1 MIAQRHTKSMP
12 GHLSDAGSE
21 NTSADCGLC
30 IPDLPEDGLPN
41 CCRLVLAIT
50 SACLYADAA
59 ACLRKNSLEPCAL
72 RTMLPVAVIVAGR
85 HLDYNRSHQLAQ
97 SMVREASGFNI
108 SQDVNA
114 SGDSLLDWLQE
125 EFDNESSKATQ
136 APTVMSDSEEPINSP
151 EDEERGGEIGILQIP
166 PTKSIDGTG
175 RT

>member
-1 MIAQRHTKSMP
+1 VRFKPISVH
-12 GHLSDAGSE
+12 
-21 NTSADCGLC
+21 
-30 IPDLPEDGLPN
+30 
-41 CCRLVLAIT
+41 V
-50 SACLYADAA
+50 
-59 ACLRKNSLEPCAL
+59 RK
-72 RTMLPVAVIVAGR
+72 
-85 HLDYNRSHQLAQ
+85 
-97 SMVREASGFNI
+97 MVREASGFNI

-166 PTKSIDGTG
+166 PTKSVDGTG

>member
-1 MIAQRHTKSMP
+1 
-12 GHLSDAGSE
+12 
-21 NTSADCGLC
+21 
-30 IPDLPEDGLPN
+30 
-41 CCRLVLAIT
+41 
-50 SACLYADAA
+50 
-59 ACLRKNSLEPCAL
+59 
-72 RTMLPVAVIVAGR
+72 MLPVAVIVAGR

-108 SQDVNA
+108 SQNVNA